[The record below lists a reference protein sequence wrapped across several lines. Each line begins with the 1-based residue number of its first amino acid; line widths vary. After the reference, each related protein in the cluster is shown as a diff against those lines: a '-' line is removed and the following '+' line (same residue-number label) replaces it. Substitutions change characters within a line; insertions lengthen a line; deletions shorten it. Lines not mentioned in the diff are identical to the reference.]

1 MTRNKAIRRSA
12 NTHLA
17 IFQTRKIIAMPIRKS
32 PTEATNE
39 IFALLQR
46 RGQEA
51 YFGEPVSQ
59 IEHAC
64 QCAQFA
70 EQEGHDEEVIRAAL
84 LHDIGHICALPGE
97 EEMPGLGIM
106 RHEQVGA
113 IYLRK
118 CGFSEKVCRLVEGHV
133 QAKRY
138 LTFKS
143 HQYFEQLSD
152 ASRQT
157 LLIQGGRMS
166 AAEAEAFE
174 TNFLFEM
181 MVKMR
186 LWDEAGK
193 ELNQPL
199 PSIERYREM
208 CLRHLQSEQERS
220 HHRIAA

>member
-1 MTRNKAIRRSA
+1 
-12 NTHLA
+12 
-17 IFQTRKIIAMPIRKS
+17 MPIKKS
-32 PTEATNE
+32 PTEVTDE

-46 RGQEA
+46 RGLEA

-70 EQEGHDEEVIRAAL
+70 EQEGHDEEVILAAL

-113 IYLRK
+113 FQLRK
-118 CGFSEKVCRLVEGHV
+118 YGFSEKICRLVEGHV

-138 LTFKS
+138 LTFKDS
-143 HQYFEQLSD
+143 HYYENLSE

-157 LLIQGGRMS
+157 LKIQGGRMD
-166 AAEAEAFE
+166 AEEAEAFE

-193 ELNQPL
+193 EVGKPL
-199 PSIERYREM
+199 PDMERYREM
-208 CLRHLQSEQERS
+208 CLQHLQSEQDRS

>member
-1 MTRNKAIRRSA
+1 MIQNQTFRRR
-12 NTHLA
+12 TGTPLT
-17 IFQTRKIIAMPIRKS
+17 IFQTRKIVAMPIRKS

-39 IFALLQR
+39 IFALLLR
-46 RGQEA
+46 RGQED

-59 IEHAC
+59 IEHAV
-64 QCAQFA
+64 QCAQLA
-70 EQEGHDEEVIRAAL
+70 EEEGYGEEVILAAL

-113 IYLRK
+113 FYLRK
-118 CGFSEKVCRLVEGHV
+118 CGFSEKICRLVEGHV

-138 LTFKS
+138 LTFRDT
-143 HQYFEQLSD
+143 QYYQNLSE

-157 LLIQGGRMS
+157 LKIQGGRMDTE
-166 AAEAEAFE
+166 EAEAFE
-174 TNFLFEM
+174 TNFLFEL

-193 ELNQPL
+193 DINKPL
-199 PSIERYREM
+199 PNMDRYREM
-208 CLRHLQSEQERS
+208 CLRHLESEQERS
-220 HHRIAA
+220 HHKLAA